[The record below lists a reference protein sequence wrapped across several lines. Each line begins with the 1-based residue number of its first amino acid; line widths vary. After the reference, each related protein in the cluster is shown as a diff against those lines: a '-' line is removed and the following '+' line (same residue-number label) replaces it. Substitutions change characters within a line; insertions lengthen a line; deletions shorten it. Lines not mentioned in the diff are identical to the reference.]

1 MGMPGIT
8 TSLVLGSGGAR
19 GLAHIGVIR
28 CLEDRGYNIRY
39 VAGSS
44 MGALVGGIYAA
55 GKLEVYADWVCA
67 LQKSDIV
74 RLLDW
79 SLGGGALFKGDR
91 LIAVLKKLIGDSNI
105 EDLPVGYTAVA
116 TDLSREGAGREVWL
130 NRGPLF
136 DAIRASIAV
145 PTLFEPV
152 RKDGRLM
159 VDGGIVNP
167 VPVAPTLNNQTD
179 ITVAVDLNS
188 RRDAAS
194 HLPPPDARST
204 NVLPAT
210 YRESIGR
217 YLDKV
222 WPASDSQTQARV
234 GFSDVATRSMETMQ
248 ATITQFKLAANV
260 PSVIVGIPRNLC
272 DFFDFHRARELMT
285 YGYERTERALEEYND
300 NAPKGLSRAE
310 PRHS

>member
-1 MGMPGIT
+1 MASIK

-28 CLEDRGYNIRY
+28 CLEDRGYDIRY

-44 MGALVGGIYAA
+44 MGALIGGIYAA
-55 GKLEVYADWVCA
+55 GKLDVYANWVCA

-91 LIAVLKKLIGDSNI
+91 LIGVLKDLIGDRNI

-116 TDLSREGAGREVWL
+116 TDLSRDSAGREVWL

-145 PTLFEPV
+145 PTLFEPS
-152 RKDGRLM
+152 KKNGRLM

-167 VPVAPTLNNQTD
+167 VPVAPTLNDQTD
-179 ITVAVDLNS
+179 ITVAVDLNGKREPAS
-188 RRDAAS
+188 RL
-194 HLPPPDARST
+194 LPPDSRPAS
-204 NVLPAT
+204 VLPAA
-210 YRESIGR
+210 YRENISR
-217 YLDKV
+217 YIDKV
-222 WPASDSQTQARV
+222 WPSADGPGPERI
-234 GFSDVATRSMETMQ
+234 GFLDLVTRSMETMQ
-248 ATITQFKLAANV
+248 ATITQFKLAASV
-260 PSVIVGIPRNLC
+260 PAVIVRIPRNVC
-272 DFFDFHRARELMT
+272 DFFDFYRAQELLD
-285 YGYERTERALEEYND
+285 YGYRRTEHALREYEQQTN
-300 NAPKGLSRAE
+300 
-310 PRHS
+310 

>member
-1 MGMPGIT
+1 MASIK

-28 CLEDRGYNIRY
+28 CLEDRGYDIRY

-44 MGALVGGIYAA
+44 MGALIGGIYAA
-55 GKLEVYADWVCA
+55 GKLDVYADWVCA

-91 LIAVLKKLIGDSNI
+91 LIGVLKDLIGDRNI

-116 TDLSREGAGREVWL
+116 TDLSRDSAGREVWL

-145 PTLFEPV
+145 PTLFEPS
-152 RKDGRLM
+152 KKNGRLM

-179 ITVAVDLNS
+179 ITVAVDLNGKREPAS
-188 RRDAAS
+188 RL
-194 HLPPPDARST
+194 LPPDSRPAS
-204 NVLPAT
+204 VLPAA
-210 YRESIGR
+210 YRESISR
-217 YLDKV
+217 YIDKV
-222 WPASDSQTQARV
+222 WPSADSPGSERI
-234 GFSDVATRSMETMQ
+234 GFLDLVTRSMETMQ
-248 ATITQFKLAANV
+248 ATITQFKLAASV
-260 PSVIVGIPRNLC
+260 PAVIVRIPRNLC
-272 DFFDFHRARELMT
+272 DFFDFYRAQELID
-285 YGYERTERALEEYND
+285 YGYRRTQQALTEYE
-300 NAPKGLSRAE
+300 L
-310 PRHS
+310 

>member
-1 MGMPGIT
+1 MSGID

-19 GLAHIGVIR
+19 GLTHIGVIR
-28 CLEDRGYNIRY
+28 CLEDRGYRIRY

-44 MGALVGGIYAA
+44 MGALVGGVYAA
-55 GKLEVYADWVCA
+55 GKLDVYADWVSA

-79 SLGGGALFKGDR
+79 SFQRGALFKGER
-91 LIAVLKKLIGDSNI
+91 LMGVLKTLIGENNI
-105 EDLPVGYTAVA
+105 EDLSIGYTAVA

-136 DAIRASIAV
+136 DAMRASIAL

-152 RKDGRLM
+152 KKNDRLL

-167 VPVAPTLNNQTD
+167 VPVAPTLNDQTD

-188 RRDAAS
+188 RREAAS
-194 HLPPPDARST
+194 HLLPRDEHLPG
-204 NVLPAT
+204 VLPAT
-210 YRESIGR
+210 YRDNIRR

-222 WPASDSQTQARV
+222 WPASDSQATEPI
-234 GFSDVATRSMETMQ
+234 GFLELVTRSMETMQ
-248 ATITQFKLAANV
+248 ASLTQFKLAANA
-260 PSVIVGIPRNLC
+260 PNVIVRIPRNLC
-272 DFFDFHRARELMT
+272 DFFDFYRATELID
-285 YGYERTERALEEYND
+285 YGYERTVQALAEYED
-300 NAPKGLSRAE
+300 NAPSHELKPG
-310 PRHS
+310 